1 MARDLPT
8 RQELRRGMTVRV
20 VQEQDNNPG
29 EPLIGDVQTIL
40 SEEQTHPQGIK
51 VKLQSDVT
59 GRVKEVVTDA
69 EEDEMTE

>member
-29 EPLIGDVQTIL
+29 EPLIGDVQTIV
-40 SEEQTHPQGIK
+40 SDEETHPEGIK
-51 VKLQSDVT
+51 VRLQSDVT
-59 GRVKEVVTDA
+59 GRVKEVVTPE
-69 EEDEMTE
+69 EEDEMTD